1 MTSAETQAPQAAA
14 VVWKFPL
21 TVAGTTF
28 AFGVAASASAPGAQE
43 GRRCPSPPSPTRR
56 SPASRCTWP
65 VTSSGAS
72 RCAVRC
78 FDRLA
83 GILLTAIAVIL
94 LANGFTNLV
103 LNRLHR

>member
-28 AFGVAASASAPGAQE
+28 AFGVAASARHPVLRRGAAVHRRRRLRGGHRHHAVPGRSRPAAHLDA
-43 GRRCPSPPSPTRR
+43 RCD
-56 SPASRCTWP
+56 AL
-65 VTSSGAS
+65 
-72 RCAVRC
+72 
-78 FDRLA
+78 DRLA